1 MTPMKFIHVTPS
13 TDPAEVACRLHEAV
27 RHPSEE
33 TVLAKSQCGAW
44 SVLLSHDVHGWMF
57 SAKLMTPGSI
67 EKDWR
72 LLGELARCM
81 GAPVEPMPQTILT
94 DPNASHKWHWFHDDV
109 PQDLRDFV
117 TQVVAQTEATLA
129 QKRRTTAD

>member
-33 TVLAKSQCGAW
+33 TVLAKSQCG
-44 SVLLSHDVHGWMF
+44 
-57 SAKLMTPGSI
+57 
-67 EKDWR
+67 
-72 LLGELARCM
+72 

-109 PQDLRDFV
+109 PQDLREFV